1 LPAAMT
7 GQRFKVLICAQSGAD
22 KPINAGMLTVL
33 TREQTV
39 AELQE
44 MVDFDSGVLLTVDVY
59 RRDIRARGELIGRFD
74 LSMAA
79 SLLLAGRLLGSPGL
93 HPDDR
98 SRLQRRFTAIC
109 DAMKARGA
117 DEARIAWRLG
127 RLVADITRKYQPDQD
142 VGRGGR
148 RLI

>member
-1 LPAAMT
+1 MT
-7 GQRFKVLICAQSGAD
+7 GQRFKVLICAQLDPD
-22 KPINAGMLTVL
+22 KPINAAGMLTVL

-93 HPDDR
+93 HADDR
-98 SRLQRRFTAIC
+98 SRLQQRFTAIC
-109 DAMKARGA
+109 DAMKAQGA
-117 DEARIAWRLG
+117 DEARIAWRLD
-127 RLVADITRKYQPDQD
+127 RLVADITRKYQ
-142 VGRGGR
+142 G
-148 RLI
+148 